1 MYFVL
6 TFMLRVNL
14 VTNLLNISIWF
25 LIFDIWSKLFVPLN
39 NELKMLSVIFFL
51 FFIFFMHV
59 KRE

>member
-39 NELKMLSVIFFL
+39 NELKMLSVIFIL
-51 FFIFFMHV
+51 FFIFMHV